1 MLRFRQVLGSLL
13 KFSSTMDRV
22 KENGGA
28 SFFHLQTH
36 CACVHCIAYL
46 SSFAQTASIGCVSQY
61 SSMGAWRIVTDRPD
75 KGEGIDCTYEFTVFF
90 SSIQTNL
97 VTAKNSGVRY
107 LIILILI
114 DSCTDSASS
123 SKLQSVQYHSGR
135 SSWWNPH

>member
-1 MLRFRQVLGSLL
+1 IQDGTRFPTTDACISLDQFVPTSSGFTTEVFFDDGSG
-13 KFSSTMDRV
+13 KG
-22 KENGGA
+22 KW
-28 SFFHLQTH
+28 
-36 CACVHCIAYL
+36 
-46 SSFAQTASIGCVSQY
+46 SFAQTASIGCVSQY